1 MSHVSFYRKWR
12 PQAFDEIIGQDRVT
26 RTLQNAIRTNRVVHA
41 YLFAG
46 HRGTGK
52 TTTARILAK
61 ALNCVNGPTPTPD
74 GSCPNCTAIAGGY
87 SLDVIEID
95 AATNRGIDEIRELRD
110 RIRLAP
116 TEGRYK
122 VYIIDEAHMLTTEGA
137 NALLKTLEEPPSHA
151 ILVLVTTEP
160 HRLPPTILSRC
171 QRFDFR
177 RVSQREIIARLRHIA
192 ETEGFRI
199 EDPALTLIAGAADG
213 SVRDAESIL
222 DQLAA
227 FAEGPITGADVV
239 SVLGILAEDVALRF
253 ADAIL
258 ARDVPAC
265 VDLVEHIIGEGK
277 DVRQVLRTLLDHFR
291 DLLVLQTGAR
301 ADVLDTTEHRLAAL
315 RAQAERADVADVL
328 QALKVLAATEAEA
341 RWSPQPRLLLE
352 IALIRLCRPEMD
364 ATLEGLRTRVAGLE
378 QRLGGQAEAGTP
390 VSEQPSQRSAI
401 PRPSEPGA
409 HQRPAASRPPEPAV
423 PQPKPPVP
431 APAKVPP
438 RPGPKPASKGPAN
451 ASGGP
456 AIMAVVETPA
466 DLEHQPPLEAVSPV
480 LLDDVRRAWARI
492 LEEVKHT
499 KMFCH
504 ALLIEGIPLEVTSGT
519 LVVGLRTGYNFHL
532 ENLHRPENR
541 SIIEGAVERV
551 LQQRLRLQCTILDGD
566 TSTHPSGPAV
576 SAATDPVVAK
586 AMELF
591 GAQVVEIKES

>member
-12 PQAFDEIIGQDRVT
+12 PQAFEEIIGQDRVT

-61 ALNCVNGPTPTPD
+61 ALNCVTGPTATPD
-74 GSCPNCTAIAGGY
+74 GSCPNCQAIAGGY
-87 SLDVIEID
+87 SVDVIEID

-110 RIRLAP
+110 RIRLTP

-137 NALLKTLEEPPSHA
+137 NALLKTLEEPPAHA
-151 ILVLVTTEP
+151 VLVLVTTEP

-177 RVSQREIIARLRHIA
+177 RVSQKEIIARLRHIA
-192 ETEGFRI
+192 ETEGFRV
-199 EDPALTLIAGAADG
+199 EEPALALIADAADG

-222 DQLAA
+222 DQLAS
-227 FAEGPITGADVV
+227 FAEGPITGDDVV
-239 SVLGILAEDVALRF
+239 SVLGILAEDIALRL

-258 ARDVPAC
+258 RRDVPAC
-265 VDLVEHIIGEGK
+265 VDLVDHVISEGK

-291 DLLVLQTGAR
+291 DLLVLQSGAR
-301 ADVLDTTEHRLAAL
+301 TDVLDTTEQRLAAL
-315 RAQAERADVADVL
+315 RAQAERAAVGDVL

-352 IALIRLCRPEMD
+352 IGLIRLCRPEMD
-364 ATLEGLRTRVAGLE
+364 ATLEGLRARLAGLE
-378 QRLGGQAEAGTP
+378 QRLGGDAGGGAAASPQPAE
-390 VSEQPSQRSAI
+390 
-401 PRPSEPGA
+401 PRPV
-409 HQRPAASRPPEPAV
+409 QDRP
-423 PQPKPPVP
+423 P
-431 APAKVPP
+431 APAQPTPPAPAPAPSRPQP
-438 RPGPKPASKGPAN
+438 RPGTRPPSKGPMN
-451 ASGGP
+451 ATTPP
-456 AIMAVVETPA
+456 AVMAVVETPV
-466 DLEHQPPLEAVSPV
+466 DLEHRPPLQTAPHVALE
-480 LLDDVRRAWARI
+480 DVRRSWARI
-492 LEEVKHT
+492 LEEVKHS

-504 ALLIEGIPLEVTSGT
+504 ALLIEGIPLQVDAGT
-519 LVVGLRTGYNFHL
+519 LVIGLRTGYNFHA

-541 SIIEGAVERV
+541 SIVEGAIERV

-566 TSTHPSGPAV
+566 TGYQASGPSV
-576 SAATDPVVAK
+576 SAATDPVIAK

-591 GAQVVEIKES
+591 GAEVVEIKES

>member
-12 PQAFDEIIGQDRVT
+12 PQAFEEIIGQDRVT

-74 GSCPNCTAIAGGY
+74 GSCPNCQAIAGGY
-87 SLDVIEID
+87 SVDVIEID
-95 AATNRGIDEIRELRD
+95 AASNRGIEEIRELRD

-122 VYIIDEAHMLTTEGA
+122 VYIIDEAHMLTTEAA

-151 ILVLVTTEP
+151 VLVLVTTEP

-177 RVSQREIIARLRHIA
+177 RVSQKEIIARLRHIA

-199 EDPALTLIAGAADG
+199 EDQALTLIVGAADG

-227 FAEGPITGADVV
+227 FAEGPITDADVI

-258 ARDVPAC
+258 RRDVPGC
-265 VDLVEHIIGEGK
+265 VDLVDHVIGEGK

-291 DLLVLQTGAR
+291 DLLVLQTDAR
-301 ADVLDTTEHRLAAL
+301 ADVLDTTEQRLTAL
-315 RAQAERADVADVL
+315 RAQAASAGIDDVL

-364 ATLEGLRTRVAGLE
+364 ATLEGLRARLAGLE
-378 QRLGGQAEAGTP
+378 QRLEGT
-390 VSEQPSQRSAI
+390 STPSPQRTAV
-401 PRPSEPGA
+401 
-409 HQRPAASRPPEPAV
+409 PAAHPTP
-423 PQPKPPVP
+423 P
-431 APAKVPP
+431 APAPAPSKPQP
-438 RPGPKPASKGPAN
+438 RTGSKSTSKGPMN
-451 ASGGP
+451 ASAP
-456 AIMAVVETPA
+456 SAIVAVVETPA
-466 DLEHQPPLEAVSPV
+466 DLEHQPPLEAAPPV
-480 LLDDVRRAWARI
+480 ALEDVRRAWARI

-499 KMFCH
+499 RMFCH
-504 ALLIEGIPLEVTSGT
+504 ALLIEGIPLQVEAGT
-519 LVVGLRTGYNFHL
+519 LVIGLRTGYNFHL

-541 SIIEGAVERV
+541 SIVEGAVERV

-566 TSTHPSGPAV
+566 TTQHPSGPAV

>member
-12 PQAFDEIIGQDRVT
+12 PQAFEEIIGQDRVT

-74 GSCPNCTAIAGGY
+74 GTCPNCEAIAGGY
-87 SLDVIEID
+87 SVDVIEID
-95 AATNRGIDEIRELRD
+95 AASNRGIEEIRELRD

-122 VYIIDEAHMLTTEGA
+122 VYIIDEAHMLTTEAA

-151 ILVLVTTEP
+151 VLVLVTTEP

-177 RVSQREIIARLRHIA
+177 RVSQKEIIARLRHIA

-199 EDPALTLIAGAADG
+199 EEQALTLIAGAADG
-213 SVRDAESIL
+213 SMRDAESVL

-227 FAEGPITGADVV
+227 FAEGPITGGDVI
-239 SVLGILAEDVALRF
+239 SVLGMLAEDVALRF

-258 ARDVPAC
+258 RRDVPAC
-265 VDLVEHIIGEGK
+265 MDLVDHVIGEGK

-291 DLLVLQTGAR
+291 DLLVLQCGAR
-301 ADVLDTTEHRLAAL
+301 ADVLDTTEQRLAAL
-315 RAQAERADVADVL
+315 RAQAGTAGVDDVL

-352 IALIRLCRPEMD
+352 IGLIRLCRPEMD
-364 ATLEGLRTRVAGLE
+364 ATLEGLRVRLAGLE
-378 QRLGGQAEAGTP
+378 ERLGVAAGTG
-390 VSEQPSQRSAI
+390 EAT
-401 PRPSEPGA
+401 
-409 HQRPAASRPPEPAV
+409 
-423 PQPKPPVP
+423 P
-431 APAKVPP
+431 APASVPSKSQP
-438 RPGPKPASKGPAN
+438 RPGSKSTSKGPMN
-451 ASGGP
+451 ASTPP
-456 AIMAVVETPA
+456 AIMAVVETPV
-466 DLEHQPPLEAVSPV
+466 DLEHQPPIEAAPPVALE
-480 LLDDVRRAWARI
+480 DVRRAWARI

-504 ALLIEGIPLEVTSGT
+504 ALLIEGIPLQVEAGT
-519 LVVGLRTGYNFHL
+519 LVIGLRTGYNFHL

-541 SIIEGAVERV
+541 SIVEGAVERV
-551 LQQRLRLQCTILDGD
+551 LQHRLRLQCTMLDGE
-566 TSTHPSGPAV
+566 TTQQPSGPAV

>member
-12 PQAFDEIIGQDRVT
+12 PQAFEEIIGQDRVT

-61 ALNCVNGPTPTPD
+61 ALNCLSGPTPTPD
-74 GSCPNCTAIAGGY
+74 GTCPNCEAIAGGH

-110 RIRLAP
+110 RIRLVP

-151 ILVLVTTEP
+151 VLILVTTEP

-177 RVSQREIIARLRHIA
+177 RVSQREIIARLRRIA

-199 EDPALTLIAGAADG
+199 EDQALTLIAGAADG

-227 FAEGPITGADVV
+227 FAEGPITDADVI
-239 SVLGILAEDVALRF
+239 SVLGMLAEDVALRF
-253 ADAIL
+253 ADGIL
-258 ARDVPAC
+258 HRDVPAC
-265 VDLVEHIIGEGK
+265 VDLVHHVIGEGK
-277 DVRQVLRTLLDHFR
+277 DVRQVLHTLLDHFR
-291 DLLVLQTGAR
+291 DLLVLKTGAR
-301 ADVLDTTEHRLAAL
+301 ADVLDTTEQRLAAL
-315 RAQAERADVADVL
+315 RAQAEGAGIDDVL
-328 QALKVLAATEAEA
+328 RALKVLAATEAEA
-341 RWSPQPRLLLE
+341 RWNPQPRLLLE
-352 IALIRLCRPEMD
+352 IGLIRLCRPEMD
-364 ATLEGLRTRVAGLE
+364 ATLEGLRARLADLE
-378 QRLGGQAEAGTP
+378 QRIEGTAP
-390 VSEQPSQRSAI
+390 ATPPKAPAPAPAPSKPQ
-401 PRPSEPGA
+401 PRPSA
-409 HQRPAASRPPEPAV
+409 RSAARGPTNASALPAV
-423 PQPKPPVP
+423 
-431 APAKVPP
+431 
-438 RPGPKPASKGPAN
+438 
-451 ASGGP
+451 
-456 AIMAVVETPA
+456 MAVVETPV
-466 DLEHQPPLEAVSPV
+466 DIEHQPPLEVAPPV
-480 LLDDVRRAWARI
+480 ALEDVRRGWARI

-504 ALLIEGIPLEVTSGT
+504 ALLIEGIPLQVDAGT
-519 LVVGLRTGYNFHL
+519 LVIGLRAGYNFHL

-541 SIIEGAVERV
+541 SIVEGAVERV
-551 LQQRLRLQCTILDGD
+551 LQHRLRLQCTIVDGE
-566 TSTHPSGPAV
+566 TLPQPSGPAV
-576 SAATDPVVAK
+576 SAAADPVVVK

>member
-12 PQAFDEIIGQDRVT
+12 PQAFEEIIGQDRVT

-61 ALNCVNGPTPTPD
+61 SLNCVHGTTPTPD
-74 GSCPNCTAIAGGY
+74 GTCPNCEAIAGGY
-87 SLDVIEID
+87 SVDVIEID
-95 AATNRGIDEIRELRD
+95 AASNRGIEEIRELRD
-110 RIRLAP
+110 RIRLSP

-122 VYIIDEAHMLTTEGA
+122 VYIIDEAHMLTTEAA

-151 ILVLVTTEP
+151 VLVLVTTEP

-177 RVSQREIIARLRHIA
+177 RVSQKEIIARLHHIA

-199 EDPALTLIAGAADG
+199 EDQALTLIAGAADG

-227 FAEGPITGADVV
+227 FAEGPITGMDVI
-239 SVLGILAEDVALRF
+239 SVLGILAEDIALRF

-258 ARDVPAC
+258 RRDVPAC
-265 VDLVEHIIGEGK
+265 VDLVDHVISEGK

-301 ADVLDTTEHRLAAL
+301 ADVLDTTEHRLATL
-315 RAQAERADVADVL
+315 RAQAEGAGTDDVL

-364 ATLEGLRTRVAGLE
+364 ATLEGLRARLAGLE
-378 QRLGGQAEAGTP
+378 QRLEGTAGAAEAA
-390 VSEQPSQRSAI
+390 PSPQRSAV
-401 PRPSEPGA
+401 PGA
-409 HQRPAASRPPEPAV
+409 RPTPPG
-423 PQPKPPVP
+423 P
-431 APAKVPP
+431 APAPSKPQP
-438 RPGPKPASKGPAN
+438 RTGSRSTSKGPMN
-451 ASGGP
+451 AYTP
-456 AIMAVVETPA
+456 AAIVAVVETPA
-466 DLEHQPPLEAVSPV
+466 DLEHQPPLEAAPPV
-480 LLDDVRRAWARI
+480 ALEDVRQAWARI
-492 LEEVKHT
+492 LEEVKHA

-504 ALLIEGIPLEVTSGT
+504 ALLIEGIPLQVTSGT
-519 LVVGLRTGYNFHL
+519 LVIGLRTGYNFHL

-541 SIIEGAVERV
+541 SIVEGAVERV
-551 LQQRLRLQCTILDGD
+551 LQHRLRLQATILDSD
-566 TSTHPSGPAV
+566 TTQHPSGPAV